1 MTDYFTQLL
10 EKKCKDEGCMI
21 LYSEWLREKEM
32 AIRILSNVSNMS
44 SHFSIHDHTH
54 SEAILKHIMN
64 FLGKDVL
71 EEKFTATDLWMLLFA
86 AYFHDIGMVIRNADI
101 EKIFS
106 DPDEKKSFVSMV
118 MEIRRDQSSPLFE
131 NAQIFEKELEK
142 GEFF

>member
-10 EKKCKDEGCMI
+10 EQKCKDEDCMI
-21 LYSEWLREKEM
+21 LYSEWIREKEM

-54 SEAILKHIMN
+54 SEAILKYIKS
-64 FLGKDVL
+64 FLGNKVL

-86 AYFHDIGMVIRNADI
+86 AYYHDIGMVIRNADI

-106 DPDEKKSFVSMV
+106 DPNEKTDFVSMV
-118 MEIRRDQSSPLFE
+118 MGKPSVNPVLQGSS
-131 NAQIFEKELEK
+131 
-142 GEFF
+142 